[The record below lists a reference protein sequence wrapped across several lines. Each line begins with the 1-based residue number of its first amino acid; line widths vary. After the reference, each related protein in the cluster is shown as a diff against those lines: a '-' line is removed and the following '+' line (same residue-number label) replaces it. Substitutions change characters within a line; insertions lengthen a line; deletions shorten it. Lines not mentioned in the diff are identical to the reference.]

1 MMYPTN
7 PTGYF
12 NDPEPSL
19 EPPDPVIIGY
29 CSKCKGEL
37 YQDESTVYKDWKRMC
52 VDCFRARRAG
62 YTVRQRKRKDGNK
75 TVIYIEHRR
84 EKCV

>member
-1 MMYPTN
+1 MTYPTN

-12 NDPEPSL
+12 NIPEPSL

-37 YQDESTVYKDWKRMC
+37 YQDEPAVCEDGKRMC
-52 VDCFRARRAG
+52 VDCFQYRVEQLLRNSPAIVADCLGMRYEEG
-62 YTVRQRKRKDGNK
+62 
-75 TVIYIEHRR
+75 I
-84 EKCV
+84 

>member
-12 NDPEPSL
+12 NDPEPPL
-19 EPPDPVIIGY
+19 EPADPVIIGY

-37 YQDESTVYKDWKRMC
+37 YQDEPTVYEDGKRMC
-52 VDCFRARRAG
+52 IDCFRERVEQLLRNSPAIVADCLGMR
-62 YTVRQRKRKDGNK
+62 YEEE
-75 TVIYIEHRR
+75 I
-84 EKCV
+84 

>member
-12 NDPEPSL
+12 NIPEPSL
-19 EPPDPVIIGY
+19 EPSDPVIVGF

-37 YQDESTVYKDWKRMC
+37 YQYDPTV
-52 VDCFRARRAG
+52 F
-62 YTVRQRKRKDGNK
+62 
-75 TVIYIEHRR
+75 
-84 EKCV
+84 

>member
-1 MMYPTN
+1 MTYSTN

-12 NDPEPSL
+12 NIPEPSL

-37 YQDESTVYKDWKRMC
+37 YQDEPTVYEDGKRMC
-52 VDCFRARRAG
+52 VDCFRERVEQLLRNSPAIVADCLGMR
-62 YTVRQRKRKDGNK
+62 YKEE
-75 TVIYIEHRR
+75 I
-84 EKCV
+84 

>member
-12 NDPEPSL
+12 NIPEPSL

-37 YQDESTVYKDWKRMC
+37 YQDDPTVYEDGKRMC
-52 VDCFRARRAG
+52 VDCFRERVEQLLRNSPAG
-62 YTVRQRKRKDGNK
+62 SCWT
-75 TVIYIEHRR
+75 EHYAAFGT
-84 EKCV
+84 

>member
-1 MMYPTN
+1 MTYPTN

-12 NDPEPSL
+12 NIPEPSL

-37 YQDESTVYKDWKRMC
+37 YQDEPTVYEDGKRMC
-52 VDCFRARRAG
+52 VDCFRERVEQLLRNSPAIVADCLGMR
-62 YTVRQRKRKDGNK
+62 YKEE
-75 TVIYIEHRR
+75 I
-84 EKCV
+84 

>member
-1 MMYPTN
+1 MTYPTN

-12 NDPEPSL
+12 NAPEPPL

-37 YQDESTVYKDWKRMC
+37 YQDEPTVYEDGKRMC
-52 VDCFRARRAG
+52 IDCFRERVEQLLRNSPAIVADCLGMR
-62 YTVRQRKRKDGNK
+62 YEEE
-75 TVIYIEHRR
+75 I
-84 EKCV
+84 